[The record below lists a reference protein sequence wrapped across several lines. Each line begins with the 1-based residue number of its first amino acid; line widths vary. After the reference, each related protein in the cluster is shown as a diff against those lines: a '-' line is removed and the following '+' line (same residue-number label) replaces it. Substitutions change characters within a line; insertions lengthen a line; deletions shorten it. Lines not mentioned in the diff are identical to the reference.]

1 MLETALL
8 AFTTFFATIGP
19 LDTAALLPALT
30 PHNTAR
36 ERRAMAGKGSL
47 IGLGILLFFALF
59 GEGVLRAFG
68 ITLPALRT
76 AGGVLL
82 LLIAIDMVFARP
94 SGGTTTTAA
103 ERAEAASKHDVSV
116 FPLATPLIAG
126 PGAIGAAILLV
137 AEARGDLGRIMVVVA
152 MLVAVILLTYLLL
165 LTATQVQKL
174 LGVTGLQVVT
184 RIMGV
189 LLAALAVQ
197 FLFDGIAA
205 SGLLAG
211 ARGSAAQ

>member
-19 LDTAALLPALT
+19 LDTAALYPALT
-30 PHNTAR
+30 PTNTAR
-36 ERRAMAGKGSL
+36 ERRAMAGKGCL
-47 IGLGILLFFALF
+47 IGGGILLFFALF

-68 ITLPALRT
+68 ISLPALRT

-82 LLIAIDMVFARP
+82 LLIAIDMVFARH
-94 SGGTTTTAA
+94 SGGTTTTAD
-103 ERAEAASKHDVSV
+103 EQAEAATKPDVSV

-137 AEARGDLGRIMVVVA
+137 AEAKSDPLKIAIVVA
-152 MLVAVILLTYLLL
+152 ALLAVVLLTYLLL
-165 LTATQVQKL
+165 LGSAQVQKL
-174 LGVTGLQVVT
+174 LGITGLHVIT
-184 RIMGV
+184 RVMGV

-197 FLFDGIAA
+197 FLFDGIAG
-205 SGLLAG
+205 SGLL
-211 ARGSAAQ
+211 R